1 MNEQREGMMGNQ
13 CARCGKEIE
22 KTRGY
27 KHLGNAYCEDCYMDI
42 LSPPKACDPWAVHSA
57 TTFLKGKDKR
67 SALTPQ
73 QLKLVNY
80 IEEKKEVTAE
90 EILEDLHL
98 PENEFKREFAVLRHM
113 EILRATKKEEK
124 IYYGLFQVE
133 K

>member
-1 MNEQREGMMGNQ
+1 MGTP

-22 KTRGY
+22 KSRGY
-27 KHLGNAYCEDCYMDI
+27 EHLGNAYFEDCYMDI
-42 LSPPKACDPWAVHSA
+42 LSPSKACDPWAVYSA
-57 TTFLKGKDKR
+57 KTFLKGKDKL

-73 QLKLVNY
+73 QFNLVHY
-80 IEEKKEVTAE
+80 IEEKKEVTDE

-98 PENEFKREFAVLRHM
+98 PEEEFRREFAVLRHM

-124 IYYGLFQVE
+124 IYYRLFQEE